1 MPADSR
7 PVQPDYAW
15 LRQAVL
21 EEDGGARLAHARQ
34 LPPAAELG
42 VSPAQLAIAW
52 CLANPHVSTVIL
64 GASRRTQME
73 ENLKALTCCRGSTP
87 ALLARVD
94 AALR

>member
-34 LPPAAELG
+34 LP
-42 VSPAQLAIAW
+42 IAW

-73 ENLKALTCCRGSTP
+73 ENLKAFDMLPRLDA